1 MTLTITLENEIEK
14 EGELVIRAPH
24 LTDDE
29 FYEFCQRNP
38 LLPIERTK
46 EREIIVMA
54 PADGFTSSR
63 NFEFGLDLGNWNR
76 ALPNPGVAFD
86 SSGGFTL
93 PNGAVRSPDASWVSA
108 ANWTAVPIALRSPA
122 IPFSHIAPDFVV
134 EIMSPSDRLKKA
146 QDKMDEYITNGVKL
160 GWLIDRANR
169 TVYVYRPNTP
179 IETLVDPATVS
190 GTPELPGLTVNMA
203 RVMQDSIQECGGEA
217 SLVALPSP
225 HTPSRSLIARVAS
238 GA

>member
-54 PADGFTSSR
+54 PADAFGDSR
-63 NFEFGLDLGNWNR
+63 NNEFSADLTFWNR
-76 ALPNPGVAFD
+76 SLTTPGIVFA
-86 SSGGFTL
+86 SSAGFTL
-93 PNGAVRSPDASWVSA
+93 ANGAVRSPDAAWISA
-108 ANWTAVPIALRSPA
+108 ASWNALPA
-122 IPFSHIAPDFVV
+122 NLRAPFAHIAPDFVV
-134 EIMSPSDRLKKA
+134 EIMSPSDRLKKV
-146 QDKMDEYITNGVKL
+146 QDKMHEYLASGVRL
-160 GWLIDRANR
+160 GWLIDRTNR

-179 IETLVDPATVS
+179 LETLDDPATVS
-190 GTPELPGLTVNMA
+190 GDPELPGLTVNMA
-203 RVMQDSIQECGGEA
+203 RVLQDSI
-217 SLVALPSP
+217 
-225 HTPSRSLIARVAS
+225 
-238 GA
+238 